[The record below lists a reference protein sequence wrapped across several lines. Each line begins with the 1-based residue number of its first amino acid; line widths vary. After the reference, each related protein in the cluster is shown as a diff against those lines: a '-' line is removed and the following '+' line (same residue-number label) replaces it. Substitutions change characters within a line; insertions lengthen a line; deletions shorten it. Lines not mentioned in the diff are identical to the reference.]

1 MLEPLN
7 GTAWRPVAFSVT
19 GDVCSNLITT
29 DMPSPKMLSHL
40 IFFMPFLQC
49 LVKVKVNCQIYEMIF
64 KSLYNTFLLKVKVV
78 KYMHC
83 NVIKCNCMQIQKN
96 NSINF

>member
-1 MLEPLN
+1 MLEPLD
-7 GTAWRPVAFSVT
+7 GTAWRSVAFSVT

-29 DMPSPKMLSHL
+29 DIPSPKMLSHL
-40 IFFMPFLQC
+40 IFFMLFLQC

-83 NVIKCNCMQIQKN
+83 NVIKCMQIQKN
-96 NSINF
+96 KSINF